1 MNITKLTVDLKV
13 GAGQSIRYIEEQI
26 AFALNPADQGTSVAE
41 VYRNMGISD
50 ATFYIGRK
58 NRADWAHLS

>member
-26 AFALNPADQGTSVAE
+26 AFALIQPIKVRPLQKSIVIWGFQMLLLTLGVKT
-41 VYRNMGISD
+41 GQ
-50 ATFYIGRK
+50 IG
-58 NRADWAHLS
+58 SI